1 MKQNWLLSGVCV
13 GSMILAILGWTRKVD
28 CGCPKDLN
36 ASITNPMK
44 RVAAT
49 GLGADD
55 GTGRPLGGPAVIG
68 KRAAAPLSAK
78 PAPRSGL
85 PGFASA
91 RGPLSVG
98 LGTTGGGAG
107 GMGGGAGTGGPLD
120 AGSSGFAPASA
131 TGPNAG
137 SGPQTRPGV
146 DIRNPG
152 ASGGALPVTTTTS
165 SSTSSTSGGMQ
176 GTSTTSGGASTSTSG
191 GVSSTTSSTSSSGG
205 SSSGAATSTGGTT
218 TSSSTSGGGGKP
230 HGHDGHDDFGPHDPN
245 APHGGK
251 QPGHDDFGPHDP
263 NGGKGDHGASHD
275 GKAGPGHDRG
285 APGKDGKPDKTGGHD
300 HDHGRGWFD
309 GWGWGNGGATSSG
322 ATEVPE
328 PGTLGLLGA
337 GVAGLAFARWRR
349 RKPKVE
355 VGTQP
360 ETNAP
365 DDPA

>member
-49 GLGADD
+49 ALGAND

-78 PAPRSGL
+78 PAPRVGL
-85 PGFASA
+85 PGFAGA

-98 LGTTGGGAG
+98 LGTTGGVGPG
-107 GMGGGAGTGGPLD
+107 GMGGGAGAGSPLD

-137 SGPQTRPGV
+137 SGPQSRPGV

-152 ASGGALPVTTTTS
+152 GSDGALPVSTT
-165 SSTSSTSGGMQ
+165 TSSTSGGTSS
-176 GTSTTSGGASTSTSG
+176 TSTTS
-191 GVSSTTSSTSSSGG
+191 SSG
-205 SSSGAATSTGGTT
+205 SSGSAATSTGGTATGGTT
-218 TSSSTSGGGGKP
+218 TSSSTSGGSGTKP
-230 HGHDGHDDFGPHDPN
+230 HGHDGKGGKGGALGTSSGGGHDDFGPHDPN

-251 QPGHDDFGPHDP
+251 QPGHDDFGPHDA
-263 NGGKGDHGASHD
+263 NGGKGDHGAGHD
-275 GKAGPGHDRG
+275 GKPGSGQERA
-285 APGKDGKPDKTGGHD
+285 APGKDGKPDNHGGHGHD
-300 HDHGRGWFD
+300 HGHGWFD
-309 GWGWGNGGATSSG
+309 GWGWGNGGASSSG

-328 PGTLGLLGA
+328 PGTFGLLGA

-349 RKPKVE
+349 RRPKVAA
-355 VGTQP
+355 GTQP